1 MKKFILLLTILST
14 SAFAALSDLDKAD
27 VSSTNIL
34 KNPGF
39 ESGLADW
46 TKTGGTWALQ
56 SSGSKLGFG
65 KGSLCW
71 DSNAAGQ
78 KLQSTLVA
86 IPNALKGKNGE
97 MKISIL
103 TPTGTATHKVRV
115 TDGTNTIGGSGNEI
129 SVVTLASG
137 FQQHSINV
145 PIPTS
150 GSMRLELESVASNEP
165 EICLDIGYLGE
176 ATNLQTVALK
186 NLYSAKITLSG
197 VVSRENM
204 PWIDSCTNANPV
216 VCTFKAGVFASV
228 PNCSATTEDT
238 TPDAYQTITAISTS
252 SISIQSGNFL
262 ESVLQ
267 RTDRRDFT
275 LTCSKSVDSQIA
287 VNSLQGDYGLTAWT
301 PTFTTVS
308 PSVVEMYHSRQG
320 EFLYIQGKIVHAG
333 GTGALTFTLPNGL
346 VASSSKLTTASNY
359 QVVGTGSMTTN
370 TLGSLTVLAQS
381 GLTTLAM
388 GADGFGSGGNAPY
401 TGAWG
406 SETMTFFAKVPI
418 QGWQDTQ
425 KAPVLVGSVT
435 SGSSSALRFEAASVD
450 NTNGSSAINNST
462 SAWITTNSCSGTGA
476 CTYNIF
482 GFSGYVYCTCSAAD
496 AAANTC
502 VQVGGVGPGSTITL
516 QTYFGATAANENN
529 VKVQCIGIK

>member
-1 MKKFILLLTILST
+1 MKNIILFLFVFFSQITW
-14 SAFAALSDLDKAD
+14 AALSDLDKAD
-27 VSSTNIL
+27 LSSTNIL
-34 KNPGF
+34 KNSGF
-39 ESGLADW
+39 ESGFAEW
-46 TKTGGTWALQ
+46 SKTGGSWTLQ
-56 SSGSKLGFG
+56 TSGSKLGFG
-65 KGSLCW
+65 KQSLCW
-71 DSNAAGQ
+71 DSSAAAQ
-78 KLQSTLVA
+78 KLQSSLVA

-97 MKISIL
+97 AKISIL
-103 TPTGTATHKVRV
+103 TPTGTATHKLRV

-150 GSMRLELESVASNEP
+150 GSMRFELESVASNEP

-176 ATNLQTVALK
+176 ATNLQTMALK

-216 VCTFKAGVFASV
+216 VCTFKAGVFTSV

-238 TPDAYQTITAISTS
+238 IADAYQTITAISTS

-346 VASSSKLTTASNY
+346 VASSSKLTAASNY
-359 QVVGTGSMTTN
+359 QVVGTGSMTTT
-370 TLGSLTVLAQS
+370 TLGSITILAQA
-381 GLTTLAM
+381 GLTTLAI
-388 GADGFGSGGNAPY
+388 GADGFGGGGNAPY

-418 QGWQDTQ
+418 QEWQDTQ
-425 KAPVLVGSVT
+425 KAPILVGSVT
-435 SGSSSALRFEAASVD
+435 SGTPIAERIERAK
-450 NTNGSSAINNST
+450 INNSG
-462 SAWITTNSCSGTGA
+462 SCSVGSQSGTWISSINRPSGGICDITFASGYFSAAPA
-476 CTYNIF
+476 CTCTSES
-482 GFSGYVYCTCSAAD
+482 GSGYLCIISTTSTTSGISIET
-496 AAANTC
+496 ANTS
-502 VQVGGVGPGSTITL
+502 GVIDANFDIICMGP
-516 QTYFGATAANENN
+516 
-529 VKVQCIGIK
+529 K